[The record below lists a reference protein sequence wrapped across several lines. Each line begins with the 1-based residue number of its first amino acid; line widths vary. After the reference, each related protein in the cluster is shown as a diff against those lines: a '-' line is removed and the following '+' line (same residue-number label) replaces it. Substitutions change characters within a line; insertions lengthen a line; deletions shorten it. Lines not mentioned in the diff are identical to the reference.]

1 MVIIQISLERFYLF
15 IQIINLRVDGF
26 IETWHIKATHARKL
40 LTTKIMLEQK
50 IIYIALFFKTVV
62 LSG

>member
-15 IQIINLRVDGF
+15 MQIINLSVDGF

-40 LTTKIMLEQK
+40 LTTKFMLEQK
-50 IIYIALFFKTVV
+50 IIYSSSVF
-62 LSG
+62 